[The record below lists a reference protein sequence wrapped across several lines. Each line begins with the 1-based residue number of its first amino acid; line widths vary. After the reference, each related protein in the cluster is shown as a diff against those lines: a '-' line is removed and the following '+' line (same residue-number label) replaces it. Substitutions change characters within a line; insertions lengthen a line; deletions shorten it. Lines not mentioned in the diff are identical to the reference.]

1 MKVMISMPM
10 NGRRNDDIINR
21 LNELRQEFA
30 KLHIDVIDSFIKTEA
45 GELNHPGVFYI
56 AKSIMLMADI
66 DAVYFDDG
74 WIDSRGCRIEHVVCQ
89 EYGIRILDSKF
100 LFGNQPRS
108 VIPKPLS
115 KQEQICALKAI
126 LKDNPQL
133 KDEIEPQIE
142 ELENELQIKH
152 QFGSNEIKIMP
163 CKSEIDNC
171 GINVTNTATR
181 QFDKIDTDTYKHIP
195 RIDGL
200 EDQDENNI

>member
-21 LNELRQEFA
+21 LNELRQEFT

-45 GELNHPGVFYI
+45 GELNHPGVFYL
-56 AKSIMLMADI
+56 AKSLMLMADI

-100 LFGNQPRS
+100 LFGQQPIR
-108 VIPKPLS
+108 VIPQPLS
-115 KQEQICALKAI
+115 KQEQIRALQAI

-133 KDEIEPQIE
+133 KDEIEPQIK
-142 ELENELQIKH
+142 ELSK
-152 QFGSNEIKIMP
+152 
-163 CKSEIDNC
+163 
-171 GINVTNTATR
+171 
-181 QFDKIDTDTYKHIP
+181 
-195 RIDGL
+195 
-200 EDQDENNI
+200 NI

>member
-30 KLHIDVIDSFIKTEA
+30 KLHIDVIDSFIKAEA

-56 AKSIMLMADI
+56 AKSIMLMADV

-100 LFGNQPRS
+100 LFGQQPIR

-115 KQEQICALKAI
+115 KQEQIRALQAI

-142 ELENELQIKH
+142 ELSK
-152 QFGSNEIKIMP
+152 
-163 CKSEIDNC
+163 
-171 GINVTNTATR
+171 
-181 QFDKIDTDTYKHIP
+181 
-195 RIDGL
+195 
-200 EDQDENNI
+200 NI